1 VSGRDIGASVR
12 QRLLNKSR
20 AQGRP
25 FQELLQYFAMERFLY
40 RLAKSPY
47 SDRFV
52 LKVALLLTAWR
63 APQSRPT
70 VDIDLAGQV
79 NNQLDHI
86 NEVVGTVC
94 EVDVGWHRIQSDF
107 NRGEPDQRRR
117 GLRRCPESSST
128 QRSREREFQCN
139 SISASAMSLLRDPR
153 T

>member
-1 VSGRDIGASVR
+1 MSGRDIGASVR

-20 AQGRP
+20 TQGRP

-52 LKVALLLTAWR
+52 LKGALLLTAWR

-70 VDIDLAGQV
+70 MDIDLAGQV

-86 NEVVGTVC
+86 KEVVSTV
-94 EVDVGWHRIQSDF
+94 
-107 NRGEPDQRRR
+107 
-117 GLRRCPESSST
+117 
-128 QRSREREFQCN
+128 
-139 SISASAMSLLRDPR
+139 
-153 T
+153 